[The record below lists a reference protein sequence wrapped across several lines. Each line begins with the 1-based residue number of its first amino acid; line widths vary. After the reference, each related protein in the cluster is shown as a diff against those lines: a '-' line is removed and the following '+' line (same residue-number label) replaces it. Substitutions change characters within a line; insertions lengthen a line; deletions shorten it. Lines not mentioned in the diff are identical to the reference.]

1 MNLPGAQT
9 ATIGDLIN
17 KVVAALQNR
26 QDATENQANPD
37 MRPSRWIR
45 DALREIT
52 ANLPFEEL
60 RQPNPPNVI
69 IGPGRGVGGSSYK
82 YKVSVFVNSG
92 DDVTLMEDPV
102 IFLDPPTNSVPHPM
116 DYLTP
121 KAIAS
126 YFVVNGIPYNYTRFG
141 DQFWFGVQPQQNY
154 TVFLPYQIRHAFN
167 EDNLLASTVGVPPD
181 WFDII
186 AYAAAQRGAIA
197 LRWND
202 QAEFLYKLLHGDP
215 KNPANLGLL
224 KEKLM
229 QQDRDRRLSTISVT
243 PVVQRY

>member
-1 MNLPGAQT
+1 MNSPGSPT
-9 ATIGDLIN
+9 ATINDLIPM
-17 KVVAALQNR
+17 VQADLQNR
-26 QDATENQANPD
+26 ADVTESQANPE
-37 MRPSRWIR
+37 MRPSSWLKA
-45 DALREIT
+45 ALREIT

-69 IGPGRGVGGSSYK
+69 IGPGKGIGGSNYK
-82 YKVSVFVNSG
+82 YKVSQFIASG

-121 KAIAS
+121 KAIAP
-126 YFVVNGIPYNYTRFG
+126 YFVLNGIPYNYTRFG

-154 TVFLPYQIRHAFN
+154 TVFLPYQARHTFN
-167 EDNLLASTVGVPPD
+167 DADLTKSAVGVPPD
-181 WFDII
+181 WFDVI

-215 KNPANLGLL
+215 KDPGEPGLI
-224 KEKLM
+224 KKRLM
-229 QQDRDRRLSTISVT
+229 QQDRDRRLSTIAVT